1 VIAGLV
7 LAAGEARRFGASK
20 QLARFRGRPLLE
32 HALAAMAAA
41 PLQRLVVVL
50 GAGAAAIRS
59 EVDLHGAEPVLCPE
73 WSEGQ
78 SASLRAGIAALR
90 EAEAVVVAL
99 GDQPFLSPRAVEA
112 VIGARGPE
120 TPGVRATYGG
130 VPGHPV
136 VLERST
142 FSAIL
147 ALDGDEGARSLLAG
161 PGTRHVACDGLGRPD
176 DIDTREELEA
186 TEAAAASRLM
196 RTKQVA

>member
-78 SASLRAGIAALR
+78 SASLAGIVALR

-112 VIGARGPE
+112 VIGARNPE

-196 RTKQVA
+196 RTK

>member
-7 LAAGEARRFGASK
+7 LAAGEARRFGAPK

-78 SASLRAGIAALR
+78 SASLAGIVALR

-120 TPGVRATYGG
+120 TLGVRATYGG

-147 ALDGDEGARSLLAG
+147 ALDGDEGARGLLAG

-196 RTKQVA
+196 RTK